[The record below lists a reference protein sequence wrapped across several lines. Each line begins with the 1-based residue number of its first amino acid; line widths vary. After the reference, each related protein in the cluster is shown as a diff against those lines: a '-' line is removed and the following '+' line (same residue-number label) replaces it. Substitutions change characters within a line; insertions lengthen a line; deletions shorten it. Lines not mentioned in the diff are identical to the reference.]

1 MQSKIPLCKHC
12 VNRIRSRGLLKVEVV
27 EPPAC
32 FICMGIID
40 KLYEL
45 IDEAV
50 SKLSEIEYSK
60 LKAAT
65 RIPSDMVEREDTIRS
80 LYNAEIYPPIKM
92 YVNKLLD
99 KELSTRTNCSI
110 SSTAPDIIV
119 LFDLPLWTVTLQVN
133 PLFISGRYLKLARN
147 ISQATW
153 YCKRC
158 KGEGCSRCNW
168 TGYTYPYS
176 IEMLISQPI
185 LELTGGIRAVFHASG
200 REDVDALTL
209 GAGRPFIVE
218 VLQPRRRRINLR
230 ELEAEINKRAEGLVE
245 VRNLS
250 FALSS
255 SVRRMKQAEA
265 KAPKTY
271 RVIVRS
277 EDKPLTEEDVRKAEA
292 ELSDKLIHQW
302 TPRRVLHRRANKL
315 RRRRVYSCKG
325 MLLSSERMLLWVKC
339 EGGLYIRELISG
351 DDGRTFPSLSSLL
364 SKKVICELLDVAG
377 VE

>member
-1 MQSKIPLCKHC
+1 
-12 VNRIRSRGLLKVEVV
+12 
-27 EPPAC
+27 
-32 FICMGIID
+32 
-40 KLYEL
+40 
-45 IDEAV
+45 
-50 SKLSEIEYSK
+50 
-60 LKAAT
+60 
-65 RIPSDMVEREDTIRS
+65 
-80 LYNAEIYPPIKM
+80 
-92 YVNKLLD
+92 
-99 KELSTRTNCSI
+99 
-110 SSTAPDIIV
+110 
-119 LFDLPLWTVTLQVN
+119 
-133 PLFISGRYLKLARN
+133 
-147 ISQATW
+147 
-153 YCKRC
+153 
-158 KGEGCSRCNW
+158 
-168 TGYTYPYS
+168 
-176 IEMLISQPI
+176 
-185 LELTGGIRAVFHASG
+185 
-200 REDVDALTL
+200 
-209 GAGRPFIVE
+209 
-218 VLQPRRRRINLR
+218 
-230 ELEAEINKRAEGLVE
+230 KRAEGLVE